1 MIEVEKIMRA
11 GAALLEPK
19 LNPLGFKFEITRILP
34 ITSNGP
40 AARACFARDNRTIQF
55 SFRYTLGLVSYQKGA
70 IQLTHEQY
78 MRALGVLSV
87 ARYPGVSADPM
98 AAFADLAS
106 DLQYCDSF
114 LLDSGTAFSI
124 LAGEFND
131 PPSGFQR
138 LDHV

>member
-19 LNPLGFKFEITRILP
+19 LNPLGFTFRITNVWP
-34 ITSNGP
+34 MTSGGP
-40 AARACFARDNRTIQF
+40 AANACFVRDNRAIHF
-55 SFRYTLGLVSYQKGA
+55 SFRFSLGLVSYQTGA

-78 MRALGVLSV
+78 MRALGVLTV

-124 LAGEFND
+124 LAGEYNE